1 MKSNLLMNFTVDKET
16 STVNVKREFNASL
29 ANVWSAWTEPE
40 ILDQWWAPAP
50 WKSKTKRMEFKE
62 GGQRLYAMVG
72 PAGEE
77 HWAVADFTSI
87 TPKTNFKYLDAFSD
101 SEGNLNAAFPRSDWN
116 VSFAEQGDSTI
127 VDIAIKHE
135 NLSDLEKIIKMGF
148 KEGFTIAMEGLDAV
162 FTSNSSKNKKDA

>member
-1 MKSNLLMNFTVDKET
+1 MKSSLLMNFTVNKET

-50 WKSKTKRMEFKE
+50 WKSKTKRMEFKA

-72 PAGEE
+72 PQGEE
-77 HWAVADFTSI
+77 HWALADFTSI

-101 SEGNLNAAFPRSDWN
+101 NEGNLNKDFPRSNWD
-116 VSFAEQGDSTI
+116 VSFSEHENGTV

-135 NLSDLEKIIKMGF
+135 NLSDLEKIIEMGF
-148 KEGFTIAMEGLDAV
+148 KEGFTIALEGLDAI
-162 FTSNSSKNKKDA
+162 FARKA